1 MVKGNM
7 FEFPSDREENDHW
20 TWMDGGN
27 WVEEEMGRE
36 QGWIMYETSVRK
48 AKEKGPGE

>member
-1 MVKGNM
+1 MNFLQTGKKMIIG
-7 FEFPSDREENDHW
+7 HG
-20 TWMDGGN
+20 WMEGTGLRRR
-27 WVEEEMGRE
+27 WEGE